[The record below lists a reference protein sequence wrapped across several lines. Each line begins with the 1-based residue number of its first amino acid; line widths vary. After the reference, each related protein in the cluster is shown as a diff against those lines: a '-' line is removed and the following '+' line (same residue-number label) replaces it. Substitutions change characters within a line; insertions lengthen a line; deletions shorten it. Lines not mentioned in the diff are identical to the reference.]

1 MSKQKKSITSIKTKI
16 LTAVSALVLI
26 LVLILILLSYM
37 ISKNIIEDKSKQVLE
52 LSVKNQAS
60 QMEAWMTES
69 LNVFNTFKENL
80 ETMDYTDEQIQT
92 LLNSYL
98 GKIRMDFI

>member
-37 ISKNIIEDKSKQVLE
+37 ISKNIIEDIKGYLKFGCTVLG
-52 LSVKNQAS
+52 VN
-60 QMEAWMTES
+60 
-69 LNVFNTFKENL
+69 NN
-80 ETMDYTDEQIQT
+80 
-92 LLNSYL
+92 
-98 GKIRMDFI
+98 KIKVIDNHKK